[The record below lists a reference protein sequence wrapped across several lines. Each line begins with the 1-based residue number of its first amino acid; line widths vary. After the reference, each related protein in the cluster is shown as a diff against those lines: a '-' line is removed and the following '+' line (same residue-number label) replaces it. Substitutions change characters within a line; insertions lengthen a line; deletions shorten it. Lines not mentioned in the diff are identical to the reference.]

1 MALPSK
7 DIVPYIDIIIIIITT
22 IIFIYSPIANTF
34 GIKAECFFNLTGRGV

>member
-7 DIVPYIDIIIIIITT
+7 DIVPYIDIIIIITT